1 MRATLLSR
9 LVRLALGSGLLV
21 LAAESAYDLFVAF
34 RGSSGGGVELSGIQ
48 GTLAVAMAVTGLGL
62 VRQSLLRAPRPAV
75 GVYTLFL
82 FGYGWLLGVLV
93 NDAISLI
100 RSNRPTYDS
109 PWVVALDAFSWLV
122 VTLIFAVPGLVVLVL
137 ARRL

>member
-1 MRATLLSR
+1 MRATLVSR
-9 LVRLALGSGLLV
+9 LVRLVLGSCLLV
-21 LAAESAYDLFVAF
+21 LAAESAYDIVAAF
-34 RGSSGGGVELSGIQ
+34 RGSSVGVELSGIQ

-62 VRQSLLRAPRPAV
+62 VRQSLLRVPKPAV
-75 GVYTLFL
+75 GVHALYL

-109 PWVVALDAFSWLV
+109 PWVVALDVFSWLV
-122 VTLIFAVPGLVVLVL
+122 VTLIFAVPGLIVLVL

>member
-9 LVRLALGSGLLV
+9 LVRLALGSCLLV

-34 RGSSGGGVELSGIQ
+34 RASSAEVELSGIQ

-62 VRQSLLRAPRPAV
+62 VRQSLLRVPTPAV
-75 GVYTLFL
+75 AVHALYL
-82 FGYGWLLGVLV
+82 FGYGWLLGVVV
-93 NDAISLI
+93 NGAISLI

-109 PWVVALDAFSWLV
+109 LWVVALDVFSWLV
-122 VTLIFAVPGLVVLVL
+122 ATLIFAVPGLVALVL

>member
-1 MRATLLSR
+1 MIRTTLLSR
-9 LVRLALGSGLLV
+9 VVRLALGSGLLV

-34 RGSSGGGVELSGIQ
+34 RGLSGGVELSGIQ

-109 PWVVALDAFSWLV
+109 LWVVALDVFSWLV
-122 VTLIFAVPGLVVLVL
+122 VTLIFAVPGLIALVI